1 MDNMLE
7 DRWCKDCSIF
17 YSSYKT
23 DKNLRESSLKRFLQ
37 KQYIKKQ
44 QNSLSKITWWNRSSV
59 IYLSK
64 LLNSLNSYSQ
74 DMNFMNNFY

>member
-44 QNSLSKITWWNRSSV
+44 QNSLSKIT
-59 IYLSK
+59 
-64 LLNSLNSYSQ
+64 
-74 DMNFMNNFY
+74 